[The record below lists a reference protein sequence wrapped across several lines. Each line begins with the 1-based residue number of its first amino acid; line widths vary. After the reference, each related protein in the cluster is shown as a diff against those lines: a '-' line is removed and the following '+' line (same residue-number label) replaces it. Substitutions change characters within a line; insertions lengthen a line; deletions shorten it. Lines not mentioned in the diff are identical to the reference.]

1 MNPPNLF
8 AALNQSGALRTLDL
22 AFAQSLQ
29 RLEPDTDPQVLA
41 GAALA
46 SLAVTSGHA
55 GLDPARAAMVLDA
68 RDGPPPTFPDPAA
81 WQRSLAVSR
90 WVDQPQPEAPAAAD
104 CPLVLERGLLYLRR
118 YREYERRLALGLQ
131 RIAAQAPP
139 PVDAATLAP
148 LFAQLFPNATATPR
162 TAAPTPLP
170 PAEGARGAGEGSG
183 LPAPSL
189 QQEGTNPPAPSIKG
203 SNQAAPAHSPDRQA
217 QAAALAL
224 RRMLLLVTGGP
235 GTGKTTTIARMLLLR
250 IAQARAA
257 GTSPPRIALAA
268 PTGRA
273 SERMAESLRLAV
285 ARAME
290 QGLPPPCDTPTPEM
304 SPLPSTAPH
313 PDAFPLP
320 PAGEGTRRAGEG
332 SPPTDLPSTAPD
344 PGVFPLPPAGE
355 GARRAGEGSPATDLP
370 STAPHLDAFPLPPA
384 GEGARRA
391 GEGSAPIDP
400 HGNSA
405 LPSGASTLHRLLG
418 VIPDSPH
425 FHHNADNPLPF
436 DLIVVDEASMV
447 DLPLMCKLVEA
458 VADGTQLILLGDA
471 DQLPSVEAGDVLA
484 AILQAAGPGD
494 ALQPEDAQALH
505 PLLGSAP
512 VDPPAVTSA
521 TRSGGLAGHRV
532 HLLRGYRQAED
543 FALAPLADAIRA
555 GDADTA
561 LALIRSGEL
570 PGVHF
575 HEDGEDPLTLGR
587 DALLAHWRA
596 LANAQDPA
604 AALRDAAR
612 LRLLTAVRAG
622 PQGARGLNARIE
634 QLLADTGAGAPRL
647 GGASPWFQG
656 RLLLITENSYRHGL
670 FNGDV
675 GICLRSDPGALPG
688 RSDARPSPDQGD
700 ASAVT
705 TRGHAPPSS
714 RPGHAGDRAHH
725 DAPATDSRAQGPLV
739 AWFEGDGDG
748 QVRGFHPAA
757 LPAHESAFAMTVHKA
772 QGSEFD
778 EVWLQLPTRDARVLS
793 RELLYTGL
801 TRARRALHLAGSEAV
816 MRAAL
821 ARHAARI
828 SGLAWRLGAK
838 DDKPPPVPAPTPAPL
853 PQPPPSAPVQ
863 GALF

>member
-1 MNPPNLF
+1 MNHPTLF
-8 AALNQSGALRTLDL
+8 NALIKADALRPLDL

-29 RLEPDTDPQVLA
+29 RLAPDTDPQVLA

-55 GLDPARAAMVLDA
+55 GLDPSRAGMLLDT
-68 RDGPPPTFPDPAA
+68 REGPAPALPDPSD
-81 WQRSLAVSR
+81 WQRTLAASR
-90 WVDQPQPEAPAAAD
+90 WVDQPNPQDPAAAD

-131 RIAAQAPP
+131 RIAVQSPP
-139 PVDAATLAP
+139 PFDAATLAP
-148 LFAQLFPNATATPR
+148 LFAQLFPHASS
-162 TAAPTPLP
+162 LHMG
-170 PAEGARGAGEGSG
+170 EGARRAGEGTR
-183 LPAPSL
+183 LPEPSVD
-189 QQEGTNPPAPSIKG
+189 QEGAAPPAPS
-203 SNQAAPAHSPDRQA
+203 HHPDRQA

-224 RRMLLLVTGGP
+224 RRTLLLVTGGP
-235 GTGKTTTIARMLLLR
+235 GTGKTTTIARLLLLR
-250 IAQARAA
+250 IAQAHASNTPA
-257 GTSPPRIALAA
+257 PRIALAA

-273 SERMAESLRLAV
+273 AERMAESLRLAV
-285 ARAME
+285 TRAI
-290 QGLPPPCDTPTPEM
+290 
-304 SPLPSTAPH
+304 
-313 PDAFPLP
+313 
-320 PAGEGTRRAGEG
+320 AGG
-332 SPPTDLPSTAPD
+332 
-344 PGVFPLPPAGE
+344 
-355 GARRAGEGSPATDLP
+355 
-370 STAPHLDAFPLPPA
+370 
-384 GEGARRA
+384 
-391 GEGSAPIDP
+391 IDP
-400 HGNSA
+400 ALADA

-425 FHHNADNPLPF
+425 FRHNADNPLPL

-494 ALQPEDAQALH
+494 ALQPQDAQALQA
-505 PLLGSAP
+505 LLGTAP
-512 VDPPAVTSA
+512 GDTTPAA
-521 TRSGGLAGHRV
+521 GHGGGLAGHRV
-532 HLLRGYRQAED
+532 HLLRGYRQADD
-543 FALAPLADAIRA
+543 FALAPLADAVRA

-561 LALIRSGEL
+561 LALLRSGEL
-570 PGVHF
+570 AGVHF

-596 LANAQDPA
+596 LADAQDPA

-634 QLLADTGAGAPRL
+634 QLLAETGSGARRL
-647 GGASPWFQG
+647 GAASPWFQG

-675 GICLRSDPGALPG
+675 GICLRSDASPFSG
-688 RSDARPSPDQGD
+688 RSDEG
-700 ASAVT
+700 ASS
-705 TRGHAPPSS
+705 G
-714 RPGHAGDRAHH
+714 PGQSGG
-725 DAPATDSRAQGPLV
+725 TDSRAQGPLV

-778 EVWLQLPTRDARVLS
+778 TVWLQLPTRDARVLS
-793 RELLYTGL
+793 RELLYTGI

-816 MRAAL
+816 IRSAL

-828 SGLAWRLGAK
+828 SGLAWRLGAQQQAAPA
-838 DDKPPPVPAPTPAPL
+838 KPATEPATAL
-853 PQPPPSAPVQ
+853 PVQ
-863 GALF
+863 GSLF

>member
-1 MNPPNLF
+1 MTPPNLF

-68 RDGPPPTFPDPAA
+68 RDGPPPTFPDPAD
-81 WQRSLAVSR
+81 WQRSLAASR

-162 TAAPTPLP
+162 SAAPTPLP
-170 PAEGARGAGEGSG
+170 PAEGAR
-183 LPAPSL
+183 
-189 QQEGTNPPAPSIKG
+189 
-203 SNQAAPAHSPDRQA
+203 
-217 QAAALAL
+217 
-224 RRMLLLVTGGP
+224 
-235 GTGKTTTIARMLLLR
+235 
-250 IAQARAA
+250 
-257 GTSPPRIALAA
+257 
-268 PTGRA
+268 
-273 SERMAESLRLAV
+273 
-285 ARAME
+285 
-290 QGLPPPCDTPTPEM
+290 
-304 SPLPSTAPH
+304 
-313 PDAFPLP
+313 
-320 PAGEGTRRAGEG
+320 
-332 SPPTDLPSTAPD
+332 
-344 PGVFPLPPAGE
+344 
-355 GARRAGEGSPATDLP
+355 
-370 STAPHLDAFPLPPA
+370 
-384 GEGARRA
+384 RA
-391 GEGSAPIDP
+391 GEGSALIDP

-494 ALQPEDAQALH
+494 ALQPEDAQALQ

-561 LALIRSGEL
+561 LALLGSGEL
-570 PGVHF
+570 PGVYF

-634 QLLADTGAGAPRL
+634 QLLADTGAGARRL

-688 RSDARPSPDQGD
+688 RSDARPAPGQGD

-705 TRGHAPPSS
+705 TRGHAPPSP
-714 RPGHAGDRAHH
+714 RPGHAGDRVHH